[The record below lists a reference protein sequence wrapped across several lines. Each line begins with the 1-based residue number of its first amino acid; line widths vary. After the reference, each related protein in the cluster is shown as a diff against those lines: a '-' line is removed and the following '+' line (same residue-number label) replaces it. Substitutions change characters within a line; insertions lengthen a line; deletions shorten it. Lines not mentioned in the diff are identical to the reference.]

1 MIPIPE
7 LDLGGVLP
15 ALILCVAGLVVML
28 LGLFIRKGVLAFSAI
43 VSLVGVLVALAVN
56 NPLRGMNR
64 QAFAGLINLDPYSW
78 FCNLLL
84 LIAAGVTVLTSVR
97 YLSDEEHHIYEYFVL
112 LLFATAGMMFM
123 VSANHFL
130 VIFVGLETLSIAIYV
145 MAGMMPDNVK
155 SKEAGLK
162 YLLLG
167 AFSSGIFLYGAA
179 LLYGAAGSLS
189 LPAIAKY
196 LQTNPTGPMAAAGM
210 GLLLVGFSFKVAA
223 APFHMWTP
231 DVYEGAPSPLTGY
244 MSVAVKAAAFGVFVR
259 VFFAALPALQVN
271 WVQILWVLAAL
282 TMIVGN
288 VVALV
293 QENIKRMLAYSS
305 IAHAGYIMVGMVA
318 GKELGTSAIMYYLLA
333 YTFTNLGRLRCGGAR
348 GQEARGQRH
357 RSTIIGVWPSSNP
370 LLALVMSIFLFSL
383 AGIPPTAGFVG
394 KFAIFGAA
402 VSAGYIWLVVIGVLT
417 SAASVFYYFRVVMK
431 MYMEAPEKEP
441 ASLTFGPA
449 MLAGPIHCG
458 SGCHVYRDLP
468 HDIFESGSGVGE
480 AFILEA
486 KLQSW

>member
-1 MIPIPE
+1 MGMIPIPE

-15 ALILCVAGLVVML
+15 ALILCFAGLVVML
-28 LGLFIRKGVLAFSAI
+28 LGLFIRKGLLAFSAI
-43 VSLVGVLVALAVN
+43 VSLVGVLVALAAN

-64 QAFAGLINLDPYSW
+64 QAFSGLINLDPYSW
-78 FCNLLL
+78 FCNILL
-84 LIAAGVTVLTSVR
+84 LIAAGVTVLISIR
-97 YLSDEEHHIYEYFVL
+97 YLTDEESNIYEYFVL

-145 MAGMMPDNVK
+145 MAGMMPDNAK
-155 SKEAGLK
+155 SQEAGLK

-167 AFSSGIFLYGAA
+167 AFSSGLFLYGAA
-179 LLYGAAGSLS
+179 LLYGATGSLS
-189 LPAIAKY
+189 LTAIAKY

-244 MSVAVKAAAFGVFVR
+244 MSVAVKAAAFAVFVR
-259 VFFAALPALQVN
+259 VFFVALPALQAN
-271 WVQILWVLAAL
+271 WVHILWVLAVV

-293 QENIKRMLAYSS
+293 QDNIKRMLAYSS

-318 GKELGTSAIMYYLLA
+318 GKETGASAILYYLLA
-333 YTFTNLGRLRCGGAR
+333 YTFTNLGAFGIIALIGRKGEAYVTLDDYR
-348 GQEARGQRH
+348 GLANEH
-357 RSTIIGVWPSSNP
+357 PV
-370 LLALVMSIFLFSL
+370 LALLMSIFVFSL

-394 KFAIFGAA
+394 KFAIFLAA
-402 VSAGYIWLVVIGVLT
+402 VNSGYIWLVIIGVLT
-417 SAASVFYYFRVVMK
+417 SAISVFYYFRVVMK
-431 MYMEAPEKEP
+431 MYMEAPERE
-441 ASLTFGPA
+441 AEALSFGPA
-449 MLAGPIHCG
+449 MLMALFITAGAVLYIGICPTT
-458 SGCHVYRDLP
+458 YLNLAL
-468 HDIFESGSGVGE
+468 ESVKPL
-480 AFILEA
+480 F
-486 KLQSW
+486 